1 MTNKL
6 LGLYLRC
13 FKDDYI
19 NVRELACKVAQNLY
33 EKSSRVIDALIFTS
47 RFDKVTKIKALA
59 IRSNFLDLKKILDL
73 NSDNYFRFILS
84 FLKSLG
90 LDC

>member
-1 MTNKL
+1 MSNKL
-6 LGLYLRC
+6 LELYLKC

-33 EKSSRVIDALIFTS
+33 EKNSKVINALIFTS

-59 IRSNFLDLKKILDL
+59 IRSKSIHSKLNFVL
-73 NSDNYFRFILS
+73 
-84 FLKSLG
+84 LG
-90 LDC
+90 LKIFNLI

>member
-33 EKSSRVIDALIFTS
+33 EKSSKVIDALIFTS

-59 IRSNFLDLKKILDL
+59 IRSNLIDLKRIYL

-84 FLKSLG
+84 FFKKPWA
-90 LDC
+90 